1 MRKISSLLLIS
12 LGIFLIWACTRDEN
26 GATGKPVVPGI
37 YSSDLLL
44 ATEQGGGTQ
53 VSTRGLDAEN
63 GYFTD
68 VYPYD
73 YIYIHSA
80 DNKSDE
86 AGHKCLKIPLQD
98 VVFCDGCQ
106 GIHLEM
112 EVLDESAGGGY
123 IIKNKSG
130 ESIKLD
136 EGESVYF
143 STIDS
148 AYWKA
153 NVVGATPVSESDVF
167 IQDND
172 VNKELLR
179 SAYNYSKEDLVAL
192 LSKDEPDIP
201 MTRHCTAFRVYFMF
215 TKVLAENM
223 GSIDE
228 TGWNTALGE
237 DYGIENFYI
246 KLYLGPNFTEVYDV
260 YKDEVP
266 ATEGKGFYV
275 TNQQKYQPL
284 EHAEYGTTS
293 GTGGMIMFNGYGY
306 MTDLGNYLIA
316 PLNTHLDA
324 EDFSI
329 YAFVKY
335 TPNIEN
341 EPEDFLTSDE
351 GAKWFQLQVPS
362 MTLETNR
369 VHYVILSVDVHNLEV
384 FKTQTTALTRA
395 SRGPERIEVEY
406 KAFNVER

>member
-1 MRKISSLLLIS
+1 MRKISGLLLIS

-53 VSTRGLDAEN
+53 VSTRGLDSVN

-86 AGHKCLKIPLQD
+86 EGHKCLKIPLQD

-167 IQDND
+167 IQDSD

-192 LSKDEPDIP
+192 LSEDEPDIP

-215 TKVLAENM
+215 TEFDTYDGYIPNEN
-223 GSIDE
+223 I
-228 TGWNTALGE
+228 WKNLIGE
-237 DYGIENFYI
+237 EYGPEHFYI
-246 KLYLGPNFTEVYDV
+246 KLYLGPNFTDVYDV
-260 YKDEVP
+260 YNDLVP
-266 ATEGKGFYV
+266 NTENKGFYV
-275 TNQQKYQPL
+275 TNGQQYQPF
-284 EHAEYGTTS
+284 EVSSYNTESGTS
-293 GTGGMIMFNGYGY
+293 GGVSYRGFGYL
-306 MTDLGNYLIA
+306 TDYGNYLIA
-316 PLNTHLDA
+316 PLNKELPA

-335 TPNIEN
+335 TPDIEN

-369 VHYVILSVDVHNLEV
+369 VHYIILQVDLHNLEV